1 MSSKRCRIRFRSGD
15 LISAV
20 DEVNCDDEVS
30 VANKTK
36 PDNQNLGVAVF
47 VRLIGITPQNA
58 FAPTGFSL
66 VCTGAYH
73 NVLGSFNEVDIKEL
87 CTLAH
92 LPIHHERVAAGH
104 DIHTHLSGGRRTIR
118 HNKVECLS
126 ILRQTSAQFLTCE
139 ANPML

>member
-20 DEVNCDDEVS
+20 DEVTCDDEAS
-30 VANKTK
+30 VANKTN
-36 PDNQNLGVAVF
+36 PGNQSVGVAVF

-66 VCTGAYH
+66 VCTGAHH
-73 NVLGSFNEVDIKEL
+73 NVLGSFNEVDIRGL

-92 LPIHHERVAAGH
+92 LPIHYDRVAAGH
-104 DIHTHLSGGRRTIR
+104 DVHTRPQRRWKNHSSQQSRMPVNSLADLGAISY
-118 HNKVECLS
+118 L
-126 ILRQTSAQFLTCE
+126 
-139 ANPML
+139 